1 MDINNLITFT
11 KLNAYLFNKRADLY
25 LKTLVREPKFIT
37 YDKAKAVLILFES
50 EPAEKNPLIRK
61 IISSLQ
67 DDGKKVSAWGFID
80 KKVINTAIFPD
91 FRILNNDQTDFF
103 RKPVLSYINELESH
117 EYDLLIDLT
126 LKPFIPLQYIA
137 VYSKATFKIGI
148 HKSDLNIYDFV
159 MDVESLM
166 NPTEKTENEEL
177 NETFVDET
185 YVYDQIIFYI
195 KSIQSND

>member
-1 MDINNLITFT
+1 MKLFTFT
-11 KLNAYLFNKRADLY
+11 KLNTYLFNKRADLY
-25 LKTLVREPKFIT
+25 LSTLVRDRRFVT
-37 YDKAKAVLILFES
+37 YDKAKTVLILFES
-50 EPAEKNPLIRK
+50 DVIEKNPAIRK

-67 DDGKKVSAWGFID
+67 DDGKKVSAWGYID

-103 RKPVLSYINELESH
+103 RKPVISYINELENH

-126 LKPFIPLQYIA
+126 LKPLIPMQYIA
-137 VYSKATFKIGI
+137 MYSKAVFKTGI

-166 NPTEKTENEEL
+166 TPVEKTENDEPA
-177 NETFVDET
+177 ETLVDET
-185 YVYDQIIFYI
+185 YVYDQIIFYL
-195 KSIQSND
+195 KSIQSKD